1 LKLAGI
7 SLIAIGWISTLG
19 WQTGLASI
27 AFISGTLIQ
36 GLIVLNN
43 PNYIY
48 ERWHGTLL
56 VIAITA
62 FAIIFNTFFAQ
73 RLPMVERLVLVIH
86 LLGFFAI
93 VIPLWILAPRNSAI
107 AVFTQFSTAGGWS
120 STGLSVMVGMLS
132 PIYALLGV
140 DAAVHMCM

>member
-1 LKLAGI
+1 M
-7 SLIAIGWISTLG
+7 G

-36 GLIVLNN
+36 GLLVLDN
-43 PNYIY
+43 PTYVF

-56 VIAITA
+56 VIAIIA
-62 FAIIFNTFFAQ
+62 FAIIFNTFLAQ
-73 RLPMVERLVLVIH
+73 RLPMVEGLVLIIH

-93 VIPLWILAPRNSAI
+93 VIPLWILAPRNSAQD
-107 AVFTQFSTAGGWS
+107 VFTQFSNGGGWS

-140 DAAVHMCM
+140 DSAVHMCMYCI